1 MLRTLFHPTLLRL
14 AAIGWT
20 ITISIGCFWPS
31 SHLPDLSHN
40 RDKYLH
46 AIIFF
51 LFAILWRLAGWSV
64 GRVLIVGLLY
74 AGAIE
79 VIQAMVPEIHRSGD
93 WLDFAVDAIGLLIG
107 LVVPT
112 HLLLSIS
119 PQQDL

>member
-1 MLRTLFHPTLLRL
+1 MFRALLNPILLKL

-46 AIIFF
+46 AVIFF
-51 LFAILWRLAGWSV
+51 LFAILWRMAGWSV
-64 GRVLIVGLLY
+64 TRVVAVGLLY

-79 VIQAMVPEIHRSGD
+79 LVQALIPEIHRSGD
-93 WLDFAVDAIGLLIG
+93 WLDFVVDAIGLVIG
-107 LVVPT
+107 LP
-112 HLLLSIS
+112 LSNRILRLTKL
-119 PQQDL
+119 QEV

>member
-1 MLRTLFHPTLLRL
+1 MLRTFFHPTLLRL

-46 AIIFF
+46 AVIFF
-51 LFAILWRLAGWSV
+51 LFAILWRLAGWST
-64 GRVLIVGLLY
+64 GRVLVLGLLY

-79 VIQAMVPEIHRSGD
+79 LIQAMVPEIHRSGD
-93 WLDFAVDAIGLLIG
+93 WLDFLVDAIGLAIG
-107 LVVPT
+107 LV
-112 HLLLSIS
+112 LSTRLFQS
-119 PQQDL
+119 VRQQQEL